1 MSTVM
6 HTRRVQKLG
15 GSSLV
20 VTLPKNWV
28 KRMNV
33 KAGDN
38 LIVIDEGEYLKI
50 MPAHIP
56 SNSRSLSLK
65 LTHTLSKPE
74 NIKLMVT
81 CSYIHGYDKI
91 LIYNDKIPKTLKGS
105 VKSVKADGAE
115 KIEDVIVSED
125 MVVIELSKGEE
136 TPLHY
141 QFKKL
146 ANMINSAIDMI
157 YSNNLEEARRAIS
170 KASTVIEDILRSAS
184 KAEISFCEP
193 SKASMALGAMIAL
206 PKILSEVIEAST
218 KLSVDERRMMLEK
231 LRRTLLELLGGLSS
245 HSTKRIETASLESSR
260 LAEEALQASDKEF
273 AAYLRSAAYLI
284 DTIARTSICGLAIE
298 ENIA

>member
-1 MSTVM
+1 MSTIM

-38 LIVIDEGEYLKI
+38 LIVVDEGEYLKI

-74 NIKLMVT
+74 NIKLMVS

-91 LIYNDKIPKTLKGS
+91 LIYNDKIPKTLRGS

-115 KIEDVIVSED
+115 KIDDVIVRDD
-125 MVVIELSKGEE
+125 MVVIELSKGEVA
-136 TPLHY
+136 PLHY

-146 ANMINSAIDMI
+146 ANIISSAIDMV
-157 YSNNLEEARRAIS
+157 YSNNLDEARRVLS
-170 KASTVIEDILRSAS
+170 KTDTIVEDILRSAS
-184 KAEISFCEP
+184 KAETSFCEP
-193 SKASMALGAMIAL
+193 SKASMALGALIAL
-206 PKILSEVIEAST
+206 PRILSEVIESSMR
-218 KLSVDERRMMLEK
+218 LPVEERRVLLEK
-231 LRRTLLELLGGLSS
+231 LRRVLLELLGGLSS
-245 HSTKRIETASLESSR
+245 HSTKRIETASLESAR
-260 LAEEALQASDKEF
+260 LAEDALKASDKEF